1 MPIYEYQCL
10 ECGKRTEV
18 LQSMHDAPLTTCSE
32 CNGPL
37 KKLISSPA
45 FQFKGSG
52 WYVTDYAR
60 GSGGKDKDKDGG
72 GKASGGDE
80 GASES
85 KSSDKADK
93 KDGGESSAGAKGAK
107 ETPAASAPKASSA
120 SEKD

>member
-1 MPIYEYQCL
+1 MPLYEYQCL

-18 LQSMHDAPLTTCSE
+18 LQSMHDAPLTTCAE

-60 GSGGKDKDKDGG
+60 GSGGKDKDGG
-72 GKASGGDE
+72 GKGSDGGE
-80 GASES
+80 GGSES
-85 KSSDKADK
+85 MSSDKTDNK
-93 KDGGESSAGAKGAK
+93 TGGESSSGTKSAK
-107 ETPAASAPKASSA
+107 ETPAAPAPKASST